1 MSKDVKKGVENPW
14 KGAETRRADTA
25 DVAEEFQSSYDFNV
39 KLLIN
44 STKDLPVRVG
54 VAVLTTL
61 LNLSE
66 PRNSHSS
73 HLQKENKTVEN
84 DVKYYSQSTADWYR

>member
-1 MSKDVKKGVENPW
+1 MENPW

-39 KLLIN
+39 KLLI
-44 STKDLPVRVG
+44 KDLPVRVG
-54 VAVLTTL
+54 VVVLITL

-73 HLQKENKTVEN
+73 HLQKENKTVKN
-84 DVKYYSQSTADWYR
+84 DVKYYSQSTTDWYR